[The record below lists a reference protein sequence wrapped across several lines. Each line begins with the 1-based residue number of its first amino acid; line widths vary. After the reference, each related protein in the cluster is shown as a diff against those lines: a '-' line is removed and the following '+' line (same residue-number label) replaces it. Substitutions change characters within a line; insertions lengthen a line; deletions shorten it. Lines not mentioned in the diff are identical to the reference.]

1 MVDELLFTKQIDKI
15 IKPLAARNV
24 SHLRFIKLR
33 VVEIIDTPLLLLRG
47 ANTSDLMEL
56 VLQTNT
62 IECDCLLFHVKCK
75 IYFNL
80 NQYYRF
86 RIMCFLERE
95 RAKSD
100 QSDQDENEEHT
111 DDGQERVIVVI

>member
-1 MVDELLFTKQIDKI
+1 M
-15 IKPLAARNV
+15 
-24 SHLRFIKLR
+24 
-33 VVEIIDTPLLLLRG
+33 
-47 ANTSDLMEL
+47 
-56 VLQTNT
+56 
-62 IECDCLLFHVKCK
+62 KCK

-86 RIMCFLERE
+86 RIMCFLKRE